1 MEKGAVV
8 LLLGVLVA
16 TPPVVAA
23 QKTTAQVIAEAVSP
37 LPESMRQGA
46 TVMAFTARG
55 LETVRT
61 GDNSMICLA
70 DDPAREGFHA
80 ACYHKD
86 LEPFMA
92 RGRELRA
99 EGKDGN
105 ESRAIRF
112 AEIEAGE
119 LAWPKQARALYSIS
133 SDAEGGLD
141 YGAGKIPGAAG
152 LHVIYVPYATEE
164 TIGVP
169 TVPARNRPWLMH
181 PGTPGA
187 HLMINVLPPGAG
199 ADS

>member
-1 MEKGAVV
+1 MQKGAVLV
-8 LLLGVLVA
+8 LLGVLVV
-16 TPPVVAA
+16 TPPVAAA
-23 QKTTAQVIAEAVSP
+23 QKTTAQVITEAVSP

-55 LETVRT
+55 LETVRA

-70 DDPAREGFHA
+70 DDPARDGFHT
-80 ACYHKD
+80 ACYQED

-99 EGKDGN
+99 QGKDGN

-112 AEIEAGE
+112 AEIEAGR

-133 SDAEGGLD
+133 SDAEGDFD
-141 YGAGKIPGAAG
+141 YDAGTVPGAGG

-164 TIGVP
+164 TLGVS
-169 TVPARNRPWLMH
+169 TTPARNRPWLMH

-187 HLMINVLPPGAG
+187 HLMINILPAG
-199 ADS
+199 DGR

>member
-86 LEPFMA
+86 LHGSYHLQP
-92 RGRELRA
+92 L
-99 EGKDGN
+99 
-105 ESRAIRF
+105 
-112 AEIEAGE
+112 
-119 LAWPKQARALYSIS
+119 
-133 SDAEGGLD
+133 
-141 YGAGKIPGAAG
+141 GA
-152 LHVIYVPYATEE
+152 
-164 TIGVP
+164 
-169 TVPARNRPWLMH
+169 
-181 PGTPGA
+181 
-187 HLMINVLPPGAG
+187 
-199 ADS
+199 